1 MALHA
6 TPSGPSEAARN
17 RIVQLSGSGQDT
29 HSETDPCLV
38 CGRPATGGLNARTA
52 AIWSAIWCASVIG
65 EYDASIPSAIP
76 AATSGWP
83 GPTPGSQSGEGL
95 PDWRHSASI
104 DLMRAS

>member
-52 AIWSAIWCASVIG
+52 ARATRHRLLASAHQNWRDALTKDRADLPRCISPATQRVTG
-65 EYDASIPSAIP
+65 EP
-76 AATSGWP
+76 
-83 GPTPGSQSGEGL
+83 
-95 PDWRHSASI
+95 
-104 DLMRAS
+104 